1 MDLPTPLALVL
12 VIAGLWSLI
21 VWPVFLKRVLKDP
34 LARDANGAA
43 TRYMTTNLMM
53 ISTAMIFALATAVIG
68 VRGLVG

>member
-34 LARDANGAA
+34 QARDANGAA

-68 VRGLVG
+68 IRGLVG

>member
-12 VIAGLWSLI
+12 VIAGLWSII

-34 LARDANGAA
+34 QARDANGAP
-43 TRYMTTNLMM
+43 TRFLTTNLMM

-68 VRGLVG
+68 VRGLIG

>member
-34 LARDANGAA
+34 QARDANGAP
-43 TRYMTTNLMM
+43 TRFLTTNLMM

-68 VRGLVG
+68 VRGLIG

>member
-1 MDLPTPLALVL
+1 VDLPTPLALVL

-34 LARDANGAA
+34 QARDANGAP
-43 TRYMTTNLMM
+43 TRFLTTNLMM

>member
-34 LARDANGAA
+34 QARDANGAP
-43 TRYMTTNLMM
+43 TRFMTTNLMM
-53 ISTAMIFALATAVIG
+53 ISTAIIFALATAVIG